1 LRIDDALDLFA
12 EHAVGGIVGLMLNA
26 FFADTAVI
34 AMDGVNIGIP
44 GGWVNHHW
52 KQLYIQFTYVV
63 ATCAYAFVMTAL
75 VAKTVDLIPGLKLR
89 SSPEGEMLGMD
100 EVEVC
105 SVFPF
110 SRTSTQI
117 FPIDRRIRN

>member
-1 LRIDDALDLFA
+1 
-12 EHAVGGIVGLMLNA
+12 MLNA
-26 FFADTAVI
+26 FFADTAII
-34 AMDGVNIGIP
+34 AMDDVNIGVP

-52 KQLYIQFTYVV
+52 KQLYIQFAYVV
-63 ATCAYAFVMTAL
+63 ATCAYTFVMTAL

-100 EVEVC
+100 EVEVS

-110 SRTSTQI
+110 TRTSTQI
-117 FPIDRRIRN
+117 FPTDRRIRN

>member
-1 LRIDDALDLFA
+1 
-12 EHAVGGIVGLMLNA
+12 MLNA
-26 FFADTAVI
+26 FFADTAII

-44 GGWVNHHW
+44 GGWVNHNW
-52 KQLYIQFTYVV
+52 KQLYIQFAYVV
-63 ATCAYAFVMTAL
+63 ATCAYTFVMTAL
-75 VAKTVDLIPGLKLR
+75 VAKAVDLIPGLKLR

-110 SRTSTQI
+110 INTSTQI
-117 FPIDRRIRN
+117 ALIDWRIRN